1 MNLDTRKLSFIQ
13 EFLLIQNKDLV
24 IEMEQLLMKRKLE
37 LLEKELI
44 PMSTIQFND
53 EIDLALEDSENDKVI
68 KATELKEK
76 WS

>member
-37 LLEKELI
+37 FLEKGLI

>member
-68 KATELKEK
+68 KVTELKEK

>member
-37 LLEKELI
+37 LLEKGLI